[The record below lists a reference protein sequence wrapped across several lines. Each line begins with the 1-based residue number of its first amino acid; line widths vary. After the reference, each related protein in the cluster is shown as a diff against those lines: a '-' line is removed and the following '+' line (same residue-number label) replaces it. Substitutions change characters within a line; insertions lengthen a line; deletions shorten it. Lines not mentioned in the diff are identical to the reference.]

1 MDVTQPTE
9 RRSAA
14 GTSTMALV
22 VLLLLCASAA
32 VTACGAAS
40 TTTSDSPSVAPS
52 LVAASVAASPSAAPL
67 PKGAGRG
74 TIAFTKVT
82 LTTVAYEEGPAV
94 PPFDVYVVRSDGTG
108 LKRLAANA
116 QGPAWSPDGSK
127 IAYTSLSARGGVW
140 VMNADGSG
148 KRRVTPAP
156 GGAEWV
162 AWSPDGRQILFSST
176 AFGGAAA
183 LGGADTLAV
192 VDSDG
197 SGLESVFADTSR
209 GSGVRAAL
217 SPGRRTGGSSSAGGA
232 GAWARSA
239 RSIPA
244 AASSPSSLPPRSR
257 QASRSHGTASGS
269 RSGMGTQ
276 TACCAWRPAAG
287 GWRSCSWRR
296 CRSTRV
302 GAACRPGH
310 RTAASSCSAGTHGD
324 GWWPGSV
331 LHVAKT
337 DGSEVWEVPNTAGAY
352 DPAWRP
358 E

>member
-1 MDVTQPTE
+1 MDATQPTE

-14 GTSTMALV
+14 GTLTLALV

-40 TTTSDSPSVAPS
+40 TTTSDSSSPS
-52 LVAASVAASPSAAPL
+52 LSEVAASMAASPSAAPL
-67 PKGAGRG
+67 PKAAGSG
-74 TIAFTKVT
+74 TIAFTKFT
-82 LTTVAYEEGPAV
+82 PTTVAYEEGPAV

-116 QGPAWSPDGSK
+116 RGPAWSPDGSK

-176 AFGGAAA
+176 AFGGADTLDVVNTDGGGLKSVLTRSSGDTGYTPAWAPDGKTFFGWRSGNLGEIRSLDPGGRGLTVVTAA
-183 LGGADTLAV
+183 RVPPVFSLSRDGKWLAIWDGDADRLVRMAASGRGLAV
-192 VDSDG
+192 VLVEEVSQY
-197 SGLESVFADTSR
+197 F
-209 GSGVRAAL
+209 
-217 SPGRRTGGSSSAGGA
+217 
-232 GAWARSA
+232 
-239 RSIPA
+239 
-244 AASSPSSLPPRSR
+244 
-257 QASRSHGTASGS
+257 
-269 RSGMGTQ
+269 
-276 TACCAWRPAAG
+276 
-287 GWRSCSWRR
+287 
-296 CRSTRV
+296 
-302 GAACRPGH
+302 GH
-310 RTAASSCSAGTHGD
+310 TAAVLSSWSPNGSKLVLGNDSRAWLVD
-324 GWWPGSV
+324 SV
-331 LHVAKT
+331 LYVAKT